1 MKNHMSILKNFKYS
15 KSFTAILI
23 IMLIGMTSQT
33 SQTYGINQK
42 KNTYWERIF
51 NENNYINTIKKR
63 LMEKNTQ
70 CMIQTA
76 KEVSKEITQ
85 SDLALAITTTGA
97 AYQVHSVMTFVEDLK
112 SIRQEKEH
120 PACECDDRR
129 EFKPSQLISIAKF
142 LGKSSTCMG

>member
-1 MKNHMSILKNFKYS
+1 MSILKNFKYS

-97 AYQVHSVMTFVEDLK
+97 AYQV
-112 SIRQEKEH
+112 Q
-120 PACECDDRR
+120 ECDDIR
-129 EFKPSQLISIAKF
+129 
-142 LGKSSTCMG
+142 